1 MSKLFQNNPNKLFS
15 KSYRANQN
23 NINQSVQDII
33 DLYSQSSS
41 YINNHKLMLK
51 HDGYDSSIHSRLF
64 RGLIRHKALGAYVS
78 IMLRPLLI
86 HFLLLVY
93 PKLLVKIK
101 RRHPGDAT

>member
-1 MSKLFQNNPNKLFS
+1 
-15 KSYRANQN
+15 
-23 NINQSVQDII
+23 
-33 DLYSQSSS
+33 
-41 YINNHKLMLK
+41 MLK

-78 IMLRPLLI
+78 IVLRPVLI
-86 HFLLLVY
+86 NFLLLVY